1 MKKKDTA
8 AVVPV
13 VIEEQNALAAQNA
26 GGIVKTIAQQIEAVR
41 GAELRSTFEKIK
53 LGAMVKQ
60 AVTLLGLDSRGGRG
74 KVGEG
79 VKGWWESNFKGA
91 DGQPLI
97 RYTTLMNWIAAA
109 EKLPQ
114 LLDLGKDVSIRGRAG
129 RIPMMEHEVMS
140 LLAKDP
146 EQVIAKSERK
156 VLESAEKVA
165 NGMTLRQMLLWGD
178 DAEPRRPGRP
188 KGSVA
193 ASEGEYKKRSALEC
207 AVEATWPTVQ
217 HLLKHR
223 GEMFTAYKILP
234 DDKLSEM
241 RDTLTEHVK
250 AIEAVLS
257 ARSE

>member
-1 MKKKDTA
+1 MKTA
-8 AVVPV
+8 VAVVESEV
-13 VIEEQNALAAQNA
+13 VEEQNALAAQNA

-60 AVTLLGLDSRGGRG
+60 AVTLLGLEGRG
-74 KVGEG
+74 NGHAGDG
-79 VKGWWESNFKGA
+79 VKGWWESNFKGP
-91 DGQPLI
+91 DGHTVIPY
-97 RYTTLMNWIAAA
+97 RTLMMWIAAA
-109 EKLPQ
+109 ERLPR

-178 DAEPRRPGRP
+178 DAEPKRPGRP
-188 KGSVA
+188 VGSGTK
-193 ASEGEYKKRSALEC
+193 SDGEYKQKSTLEC
-207 AVEATWPTVQ
+207 AVETVWPTVEYM
-217 HLLKHR
+217 LKHR
-223 GEMFTAYKILP
+223 GAMFTSYKLLP
-234 DDKLSEM
+234 DEKLTEM
-241 RDTLTEHVK
+241 RDTLTEHIK

>member
-13 VIEEQNALAAQNA
+13 VIEERNALAAQNA

-114 LLDLGKDVSIRGRAG
+114 LLTAG
-129 RIPMMEHEVMS
+129 RGGGGFVPEKMMS